1 MTTTEQLGLIVE
13 PKEFHNWLQNADTS
27 NLLIVDL
34 SSEVNYANA
43 HVEGAIYLPFKALM
57 SGQPPA
63 AGKLPSKDQLEEVF
77 SYLGLTPDTH
87 VVTYDDE
94 GGGWAGRL
102 IWTLDIIGHSKYSYI
117 NGGLHAWIKDELP
130 VSTETHKPSSNQYTI
145 DALNLAPQVDAEEI
159 KSSLNQDSFQ
169 VWDARTPAEY
179 SGEKVLAKR
188 GGHIPGAI
196 NCEWVNLMDH
206 QNGLRIREDAD
217 DYLQSLGFNCNQNI
231 VAHCQSHHRSAFSY
245 LVGKTLGYNVRAY
258 DGSWSEWGNLD
269 DTPIEV

>member
-13 PKEFHNWLQNADTS
+13 PKEFFEWLQDADTS

-34 SSEVNYANA
+34 STDENYSKA
-43 HVEGAIYLPFKALM
+43 HIEGAIYLPFKYLM
-57 SGQPPA
+57 AGQPPA
-63 AGKLPSKDQLEEVF
+63 PGKLPGKEQLQEVL
-77 SYLGLTPDTH
+77 SQLGLTPDTH

-102 IWTLDIIGHSKYSYI
+102 IWTLDVIGHTKYSYI
-117 NGGLHAWIKDELP
+117 NGGIHAWLKDGLP
-130 VSTETHKPSSNQYTI
+130 VTNEIHKPTPTQYTVGE
-145 DALNLAPQVDAEEI
+145 LNLAPLASAEEI
-159 KSSLNQDSFQ
+159 MESLGQENFQ

-188 GGHIPGAI
+188 GGHMPGAI
-196 NCEWVNLMDH
+196 NCEWINLMDH
-206 QNGLRIREDAD
+206 QNGLRIRDDAD
-217 DYLQSLGFNCNQNI
+217 EYLQSLGFSRNQNI

-245 LVGKTLGYNVRAY
+245 LVGKKLGYNVRAY

-269 DTPIEV
+269 NTPIEV